1 MGKGGWRKLGI
12 WKEVSGKWRGQVEVS
27 RSMAKI
33 MDLIF
38 RVFIDLKWDRKIDL
52 ALRDEE

>member
-1 MGKGGWRKLGI
+1 
-12 WKEVSGKWRGQVEVS
+12 
-27 RSMAKI
+27 MAKI